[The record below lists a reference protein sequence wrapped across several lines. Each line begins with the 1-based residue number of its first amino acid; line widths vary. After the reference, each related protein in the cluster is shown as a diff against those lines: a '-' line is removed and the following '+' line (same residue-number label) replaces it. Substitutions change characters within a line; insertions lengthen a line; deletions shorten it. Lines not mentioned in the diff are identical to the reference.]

1 MLWTTFW
8 MTLQMTKRVTI
19 LWTSVLPISQTA
31 YLYSFYSKWFPVLY
45 STISP
50 HLSSLPSPCPLLQW
64 LHLLKSTRVYPSLL
78 LDASGE
84 QAIVQPDCRAS
95 ELFIQETLRGKK
107 GFLYPEKLMWKS
119 SFCIRG
125 RWMWKSSFCIRR
137 GEILWNLSWHVEDV
151 LKKEMSPVWESALFC
166 VEGLCACYSFLSL

>member
-1 MLWTTFW
+1 MLWTTLW
-8 MTLQMTKRVTI
+8 MTLQTTMRVTI
-19 LWTSVLPISQTA
+19 LCTTILSLSLKMISCAILHHLAPSFLTPIPQ
-31 YLYSFYSKWFPVLY
+31 
-45 STISP
+45 
-50 HLSSLPSPCPLLQW
+50 SSATVIIFAEIQPC
-64 LHLLKSTRVYPSLL
+64 YPSLL

-84 QAIVQPDCRAS
+84 QAILQPDCRAC
-95 ELFIQETLRGKK
+95 ELFIQQTLRGKK
-107 GFLYPEKLMWKS
+107 GFLYPERLMWKS

-166 VEGLCACYSFLSL
+166 VEGLWACYNFLSL